1 MIDLLFAV
9 VTCVV
14 LHVSSAAFL
23 ADQLKIRVREVS
35 IGFGPVLAR
44 FGRVT
49 LRPFL
54 FGGSVRFKDSEAEYL
69 DPDDMHDAFDAQPLT
84 ARLAVGASGC
94 IALVLM
100 AAATLRM
107 DGLRAFVNGFAQIVG
122 VALSPLGEAQ
132 ELLAQMHLAGTT
144 LPFVSLLGFTAAKFA
159 ALNLLP
165 SPATNGGFLI
175 RTAFLRTR
183 LFGLW
188 PSRMTSLCVV
198 AYLGL
203 LLSWLC
209 ALLVYLTQSGAIDLH
224 MLNGK

>member
-1 MIDLLFAV
+1 MIALLCAV

-23 ADQLKIRVREVS
+23 ADQLKIKVREVS

-54 FGGSVRFKDSEAEYL
+54 FGGSVRFKDSEAEDL
-69 DPDDMHDAFDAQPLT
+69 DPDDMHDAFDAQPLA

-94 IALVLM
+94 IALVLV
-100 AAATLRM
+100 ALATLRL
-107 DGLRAFVNGFAQIVG
+107 DGLRAFASGFMQIVSG
-122 VALSPLGEAQ
+122 AFSPLGDAQ
-132 ELLAQMHLAGTT
+132 EMLAQVHLAGTT
-144 LPFVSLLGFTAAKFA
+144 LPFASLLGLAAAKFA

-175 RTAFLRTR
+175 RTAFLHTR
-183 LFGLW
+183 LFRRW

-209 ALLVYLTQSGAIDLH
+209 ALLVYLTQPGATDLH
-224 MLNGK
+224 MLTGK